1 MFLCFDAV
9 LGVDSRRNG
18 GNGSSKPYHKNAPPI
33 ALAFR
38 VCGWDTSDFMAHD
51 VGFRVLRRIV

>member
-18 GNGSSKPYHKNAPPI
+18 GNGSSKQYHKNGVQG
-33 ALAFR
+33 LR
-38 VCGWDTSDFMAHD
+38 LDTSDFMAHD
-51 VGFRVLRRIV
+51 VGFRVLRRII